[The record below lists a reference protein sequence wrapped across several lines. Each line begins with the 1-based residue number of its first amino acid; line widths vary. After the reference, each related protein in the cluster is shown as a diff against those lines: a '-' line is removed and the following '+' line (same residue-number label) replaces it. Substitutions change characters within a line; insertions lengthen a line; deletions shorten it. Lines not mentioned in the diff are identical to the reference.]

1 MKKHFN
7 YLIVSLL
14 LLITVSVNAQWTDK
28 DTTFQLQLKEVKA
41 DRSEK
46 WKVITLYAGSIILNG
61 IGDAKNDMNQKT
73 AGHLFNAA
81 SIGTLVLSPAIFN
94 YKKDKW
100 YLYVISYTLLR
111 AALFDVTYNL
121 TRSLPYNYTG
131 STSITDKAYNYF
143 GGQPT
148 FPRVCFLV
156 VGISIPLNQF

>member
-1 MKKHFN
+1 MKNK
-7 YLIVSLL
+7 LIGLL
-14 LLITVSVNAQWTDK
+14 LLISLSAHGQWTDK

-41 DRSEK
+41 DRAEK
-46 WKVITLYAGSIILNG
+46 WKVIALYSGSIILNG
-61 IGDAKNDMNQKT
+61 IGDAKNDIGQKT
-73 AGHLFNAA
+73 TGHLFNAA

-121 TRSLPYNYTG
+121 TRGLPYNYTG

-143 GGQPT
+143 GNQPT
-148 FPRVCFLV
+148 FPRACFLI
-156 VGISIPLNQF
+156 VGVSIPLNDL

>member
-1 MKKHFN
+1 MKNK
-7 YLIVSLL
+7 LIGLL
-14 LLITVSVNAQWTDK
+14 LLISLSVQAQWTDK
-28 DTTFQLQLKEVKA
+28 DTSFQLQLKEVKA
-41 DRSEK
+41 DRAEK
-46 WKVITLYAGSIILNG
+46 WKVIGLYAGSIILNG

-73 AGHLFNAA
+73 VGHLFNAA
-81 SIGTLVLSPAIFN
+81 SVGTLVLSPAIFN

-121 TRSLPYNYTG
+121 TRGLPYNYTG

-148 FPRVCFLV
+148 FVRGVFLIAS
-156 VGISIPLNQF
+156 ISIPLNNL